1 MKAEMEKSKTAGE
14 NNAIVSIWER
24 IKRSSHELKNKV
36 YGLYFASQDKRTP
49 WYAKVLAIIV
59 VAYALSPIDL
69 VPDFIPVLGYL
80 DDLILVPAGMVLVL
94 KLIPGEVMAEALE
107 KSKRVEAE
115 GSVPKWIGA
124 AIVVLIWL
132 IGTGVLALLV
142 AELSKVF

>member
-24 IKRSSHELKNKV
+24 IKHSSQELKNKV

-80 DDLILVPAGMVLVL
+80 DDLILVPAGMALVL

-107 KSKRVEAE
+107 KSKCVEAI

-124 AIVVLIWL
+124 AIIVLIWL
-132 IGTGVLALLV
+132 IGTGILVLFV
-142 AELSKVF
+142 AELIKVY